1 MESLRGHNAQ
11 IGLTEDIESDGQ
23 REWTF
28 GILKLT
34 FKNQEFETLYRLFF
48 EKVNRSLLVI
58 VCCLMVFLGAVYFLD
73 FFAQEKVRATM
84 HTGAQCI

>member
-1 MESLRGHNAQ
+1 MMTNLKGPTAQ
-11 IGLTEDIESDGQ
+11 IGLTEDVESDGE

-58 VCCLMVFLGAVYFLD
+58 VCCLMVFLGAIYFLD
-73 FFAQEKVRATM
+73 FFAQEKVRIIRSASK
-84 HTGAQCI
+84 H